1 MHNDFV
7 THEGSTTPIRR
18 DMAKY
23 QMLNFIPFAGPWR
36 EMADGDGEACLIR
49 QALQC
54 DLPQPTPTRITAPSI
69 SRNQQLVGLCI
80 GGHTHLVP
88 PTAQGLNRK
97 LGRIM
102 IGANTDPVRVG
113 SLIIN

>member
-1 MHNDFV
+1 M
-7 THEGSTTPIRR
+7 PMRC
-18 DMAKY
+18 DMAKHS
-23 QMLNFIPFAGPWR
+23 MFNLIPFAGPWR
-36 EMADGDGEACLIR
+36 DMADGDSEAGLIR

-54 DLPQPTPTRITAPSI
+54 ELPQPTPPRMTAPFLSC
-69 SRNQQLVGLCI
+69 NHQLAGLGI

-102 IGANTDPVRVG
+102 IGAHTDPARVGRLIRDPVRNPFAE
-113 SLIIN
+113 L